1 MRIPHPR
8 IVLVLVLAVAVL
20 VAAGDAWTYWPPS
33 PGTKT
38 AVDRALVGY
47 ELAAAPIWPPEY
59 YGTRVITPQID
70 AALQAGYA
78 TTARTYAAGRP
89 LTWLLSHDYA
99 RRLTASRTRR
109 HGLIDVAATGRVVY
123 YDFRSRRPN
132 GDLVVRAAVEHIF
145 TSGRWE
151 ARVHALSVGTPA
163 SVPDAV
169 IFDYTLRRFGGRW
182 KVVDAVGW
190 RFLDVASGRV
200 TYDLPGSKA
209 Q

>member
-1 MRIPHPR
+1 VRIPHPR
-8 IVLVLVLAVAVL
+8 IVLTLVLAVAVL
-20 VAAGDAWTYWPPS
+20 VAVGDGWTYWPPS
-33 PGTKT
+33 HATKT
-38 AVDRALVGY
+38 AVAKALVGY
-47 ELAAAPIWPPEY
+47 ELAAAPIWPPGY

-78 TTARTYAAGRP
+78 RTARTYAAGRP
-89 LTWLLSHDYA
+89 LAWLLSHDYA
-99 RRLTASRTRR
+99 RRLAVSRTRR
-109 HGLIDVAATGRVVY
+109 HGLMDVAATGRVVY

-145 TSGRWE
+145 TSGRWD
-151 ARVHALSVGTPA
+151 ARGRTLSVGRPV

-169 IFDYTLRRFGGRW
+169 IFDYTLRRFGARW

-190 RFLDVASGRV
+190 RFLDVRSGRV
-200 TYDLPGSKA
+200 TNNPPGYKA